1 MGGAP
6 STQRKVKPASAP
18 LDPNSPFGYRLDNAR
33 QVIHSSCKNIQAE
46 LGRGKAKPIQ
56 QNLDS
61 LQALYYSH
69 KSIQSQVCQEM
80 AKAGLPKI
88 MLDTAQTFLVIT
100 TGSENVKPNIKLL
113 ESLFSAAVRFCRG
126 SADFSRHLADCGMP
140 ALLVD
145 LLEDP
150 KIKEANSRGARDM
163 LEVLGHCV
171 ACLPA
176 NSEVRPL
183 ATKVVDSY
191 LNTPGQHSV
200 ERAAYL
206 STKLMGS
213 EGKTPPPVVTITT
226 PMKPPGKDAK
236 GNDPKVN
243 DPANGPKAT
252 STAPAPAPADKSVP
266 AGVAPKG

>member
-1 MGGAP
+1 MGGAA

-18 LDPNSPFGYRLDNAR
+18 LDPSSPFGYRLDNAR
-33 QVIHSSCKNIQAE
+33 QVIQSSCKAIQAD

-56 QNLDS
+56 QQLDS

-100 TGSENVKPNIKLL
+100 AGAENVKPNIKLL

-126 SADFSRHLADCGMP
+126 SADFSRHLTDCGMP

-150 KIKEANSRGARDM
+150 KIKEAKSRGARDM

-183 ATKVVDSY
+183 AAKVVDSY
-191 LNTPGQHSV
+191 LNSHGQDSV

-206 STKLMGS
+206 SAKLMGT
-213 EGKTPPPVVTITT
+213 EVRTPTPPAATITT
-226 PMKPPGKDAK
+226 PIKPPAKDAK
-236 GNDPKVN
+236 VNDPKVN
-243 DPANGPKAT
+243 DPANGPKGT
-252 STAPAPAPADKSVP
+252 STAPAPNGTAAPP
-266 AGVAPKG
+266 GVAPKA